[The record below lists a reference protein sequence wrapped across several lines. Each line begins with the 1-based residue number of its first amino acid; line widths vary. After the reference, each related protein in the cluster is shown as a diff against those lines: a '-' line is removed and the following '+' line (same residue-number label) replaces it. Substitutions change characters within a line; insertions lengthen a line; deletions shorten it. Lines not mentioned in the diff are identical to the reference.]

1 MPMLDKTGQKSIII
15 VMLVNP
21 ELRKKAQRL
30 VRENTE
36 VSLVNVAPEHPSD
49 EEIQEFLKEI
59 KPYQYAAHARVID
72 PLIERVVAI
81 PLTLKDGRSH
91 NFGNLRAEAQF
102 AFWGHI
108 LHLENSGNEAFIE
121 AAEYTSMIGKLNG
134 TYTDLA
140 MQLHAGAGSA
150 ASTMMNLLEDMPGI
164 IEFHE
169 PSADLSTKE
178 LSRIAQNSGRLAWR
192 MAGMTSDQM
201 VAIRE
206 ASPLTDEIPEDATID
221 IADKMKCFKLI
232 HNPDGTIHSIDFEDL
247 ENLPISAGFE
257 YRDFDPISEATSLK
271 DIDFHNIGAVG
282 CPITLLQGRMTQLWQ
297 WQLQAVVDN
306 RLWAK

>member
-1 MPMLDKTGQKSIII
+1 MLI
-15 VMLVNP
+15 NP
-21 ELRKKAQRL
+21 EMRRQAKQL
-30 VRENTE
+30 VPDDIEISLAS
-36 VSLVNVAPEHPSD
+36 VSPEIPQD
-49 EEIQEFLKEI
+49 GEIQEFLKEI

-81 PLTLKDGRSH
+81 PLTLTGGRPR

-102 AFWGHI
+102 AFWEHI

-121 AAEYTSMIGKLNG
+121 AAEYTRMVGQFVVPG
-134 TYTDLA
+134 THTDLA

-150 ASTMMNLLEDMPGI
+150 ASTMMNLLEDLPGI

-169 PSADLSTKE
+169 PSADLSIKE

-257 YRDFDPISEATSLK
+257 YRDFDPISEETSLK
-271 DIDFHNIGAVG
+271 DINFHDIGAVG

-306 RLWAK
+306 RLWEK